1 MAFIINGIKIL
12 FLLGFLVF
20 IHESGHF
27 IVAKKFGVNVKEFS
41 LGFGPRVFSK
51 QKNETMY
58 SVRAIPLGGYVDM
71 LGENERKDEE
81 GSFSK
86 LPVLKRIAI
95 VAAGGIVNIIFGIL
109 VYFIL
114 VSFIG
119 INVSKTVDEKLPE
132 SMSNLSS
139 IEVRRYNFRNE
150 W

>member
-51 QKNETMY
+51 QKNGTMY

-109 VYFIL
+109 IYFIL
-114 VSFIG
+114 VSFTG
-119 INVSKTVDEKLPE
+119 INVSTTVAEKLPE